1 MSLAAHFPLKSKS
14 NIMPYFE
21 ETGIWVNAPLDPED
35 IIKWN
40 EKMSNQP
47 KEVINSNVLLG
58 SSSGSV
64 MSTDKSKYESP
75 DNFGTGL
82 EIYNQSADNGTAIQL
97 TVAVGSHMGDKTE
110 WDDVVSSQ
118 NSAVSS
124 QNSVDSSMAQTAER
138 MGSFLQDNS
147 EVYPETMSNPNSVFR
162 SSFVELLQR
171 AETLPGLQNHK
182 IGNTSSY
189 KENEHTYM
197 EGSQNQYEDRSD
209 NPKTSMRPITPAS
222 KYCLQTA
229 SESGVWEDESF
240 EMLGGESLFSDIS
253 KKNEENCISE
263 QSGVT
268 AESVNQ
274 AMAEKVVT
282 TSFQKTLEF
291 PSEDNHACSSLQG
304 KDNKIVQ
311 TQNRLV
317 ENTNDNIQSETHEQ
331 NINSHPGK
339 NPKSSEHNTHE
350 SSLKDHEYLH
360 GKAINGMGSDTTKV
374 KRQRIRK
381 QKQDTVEWDSL
392 RMQAQ
397 AKGKRGRTT
406 NTRDSLDY
414 EAVRCADV
422 HEIANTIKERGMNN
436 VLAERM
442 KDFLNR
448 LVREHG
454 SIDLEWLRDVPPDK
468 AKEYL
473 LSVRGLGLKSVECV
487 RLLTLHHLAF
497 PVDTNVGRIA
507 VRLGWVPLQPLPESL
522 QLHLLELYP
531 VLESIQRYL
540 WPRLCKLD
548 QRTLYELHYQMIT
561 FGKVFCTKSKPNCN
575 ACPMRG
581 ECRHFASAFASARLS
596 LPGPEEKSIVI
607 ATENKGIDQI
617 PMDFVKQLQ
626 LSLPQTDQQLQ
637 AQSQVSHY
645 EPIIEVPTT
654 PEPTIEVPATPDPE
668 QPLVPYSDIED
679 AMFGDPDEIPTIKLN
694 VEELTQNLQTY
705 MQQDMELQEANMSKA
720 LVSLTSDTA
729 SIPMPKLKNVSRL
742 RTEHRV

>member
-14 NIMPYFE
+14 NDIPYFE
-21 ETGIWVNAPLDPED
+21 EV
-35 IIKWN
+35 
-40 EKMSNQP
+40 M
-47 KEVINSNVLLG
+47 NSNELLG
-58 SSSGSV
+58 SSTGSV
-64 MSTDKSKYESP
+64 KSTDKSKCESP
-75 DNFGTGL
+75 DNFRNGL
-82 EIYNQSADNGTAIQL
+82 EMYNQSAANGMAFQL
-97 TVAVGSHMGDKTE
+97 PVAVASHVGDKTE

-124 QNSVDSSMAQTAER
+124 QNSVDSSMAQTAEQI
-138 MGSFLQDNS
+138 GSFLQDNS
-147 EVYPETMSNPNSVFR
+147 EIYPETMSNPNGLFS

-171 AETLPGLQNHK
+171 AETFPRLQNHELR
-182 IGNTSSY
+182 NASSY
-189 KENEHTYM
+189 KEN
-197 EGSQNQYEDRSD
+197 QND
-209 NPKTSMRPITPAS
+209 S
-222 KYCLQTA
+222 KSWLKMT
-229 SESGVWEDESF
+229 SESGVLEDESF
-240 EMLGGESLFSDIS
+240 AMLGEESPFSDIC

-268 AESVNQ
+268 ADSVNQ
-274 AMAEKVVT
+274 AMAEKVMTV
-282 TSFQKTLEF
+282 SFQNTLKS
-291 PSEDNHACSSLQG
+291 PGEDDHACSSLQG
-304 KDNKIVQ
+304 KVNKIFE
-311 TQNRLV
+311 TRNGLV

-331 NINSHPGK
+331 NTNNTPGS
-339 NPKSSEHNTHE
+339 NPQSSKHNTFE
-350 SSLKDHEYLH
+350 SSLKDHEYLP

-374 KRQRIRK
+374 KRQRIVK
-381 QKQDTVEWDSL
+381 QKQDTFEWDNL
-392 RMQAQ
+392 RMQAL
-397 AKGKRGRTT
+397 AKGKRDRTI
-406 NTRDSLDY
+406 NTMDSLDY

-436 VLAERM
+436 VLAERI

-448 LVREHG
+448 MVREHG

-581 ECRHFASAFASARLS
+581 ECRHFASAFASARLA

-607 ATENKGIDQI
+607 ATENKRADQI
-617 PMDFVKQLQ
+617 PMDVVKPFQL
-626 LSLPQTDQQLQ
+626 LLPQDDQQLQ
-637 AQSQVSHY
+637 AQSQVNCC
-645 EPIIEVPTT
+645 EPVIEVPTT
-654 PEPTIEVPATPDPE
+654 PEPTIEVPATPDSE
-668 QPLVPYSDIED
+668 QPQVPYSDIED

-694 VEELTQNLQTY
+694 VEELTQNLQSY
-705 MQQDMELQEANMSKA
+705 VQQNMELQEANMSKA
-720 LVSLTSDTA
+720 LVSLTSEAA

-742 RTEHRV
+742 RTEHRVYELPDSHPLLEG